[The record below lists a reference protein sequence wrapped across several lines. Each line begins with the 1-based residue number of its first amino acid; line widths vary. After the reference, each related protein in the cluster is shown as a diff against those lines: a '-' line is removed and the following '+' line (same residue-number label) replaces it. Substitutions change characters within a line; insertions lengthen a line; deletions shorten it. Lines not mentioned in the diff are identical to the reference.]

1 MKLRENACLNVVGN
15 NDNSLK
21 LTKDDDKEEL
31 VIDEEGVDET
41 VVQYQKSGEWRKC
54 VTWINIFNWRW
65 KDEKKKRR
73 CEIVN

>member
-15 NDNSLK
+15 NDISLK

-41 VVQYQKSGEWRKC
+41 VVQYQKSGE
-54 VTWINIFNWRW
+54 
-65 KDEKKKRR
+65 
-73 CEIVN
+73 